1 MAAVIYLTA
10 YTPSTG
16 IQSVFICSKTKVAPL
31 KRLTI
36 PRLELTAA
44 LLLAKLMKHVL
55 ATLTMDIRDKYL
67 WTDSQATLAWIK
79 THASRWKDYVRNRVS
94 QIQELTEGA
103 HWKYVPS
110 AANPADCASRGVTM
124 SQLETHALWW
134 TGPPWIVAAETSW
147 PIQPT
152 QFDGQCT
159 FKSRPGTSLFT
170 TQSAQEYHWNL
181 IYRYSTLNKLL
192 RITAL
197 CFRFCSR
204 LQRKLNSSPAG
215 LLTLADMER
224 ARTFWI
230 NATQAVFFTHELKV
244 LHSNSL
250 LPTSHPFSRL
260 TAFIDNQGT
269 IRVGGRLNN
278 AALTYEDQAHR
289 STMHGGTQLT
299 LAHIRQL
306 YWIVGGRAP
315 VKSHILRCV
324 VCARQRGIRAHQLMG
339 QLPLTRV
346 TPSRAF
352 AHAGLDYAGPII
364 LKTTKGRGAKTY
376 KAWICVFV
384 CLTTSAVHL
393 EVVSDYSTEGFISTY
408 RRFTSRRGVP
418 ASLTSD
424 CGTNFIG
431 ADRELRKLFTQYTQE
446 NQLITAMLTEN
457 RTQWSF
463 NPPAAPHM
471 GGKWEAAVKSIK
483 FHIRRTVGETRL
495 TFEESMTL
503 LTQIETILNSR
514 PLEPLSDDPEDISA
528 LTPGHFLIGTKDARL
543 AVFASHSQ
551 PVVGMGR
558 DANFTV
564 QQPASSVER

>member
-1 MAAVIYLTA
+1 
-10 YTPSTG
+10 
-16 IQSVFICSKTKVAPL
+16 
-31 KRLTI
+31 
-36 PRLELTAA
+36 
-44 LLLAKLMKHVL
+44 
-55 ATLTMDIRDKYL
+55 
-67 WTDSQATLAWIK
+67 
-79 THASRWKDYVRNRVS
+79 
-94 QIQELTEGA
+94 
-103 HWKYVPS
+103 
-110 AANPADCASRGVTM
+110 
-124 SQLETHALWW
+124 
-134 TGPPWIVAAETSW
+134 
-147 PIQPT
+147 
-152 QFDGQCT
+152 
-159 FKSRPGTSLFT
+159 
-170 TQSAQEYHWNL
+170 
-181 IYRYSTLNKLL
+181 
-192 RITAL
+192 
-197 CFRFCSR
+197 
-204 LQRKLNSSPAG
+204 
-215 LLTLADMER
+215 MER

-230 NATQAVFFTHELKV
+230 NATQAAFFTHELKV

-352 AHAGLDYAGPII
+352 AHTGLDYAGPII

-503 LTQIETILNSR
+503 LTQIEAILNSR

-528 LTPGHFLIGTKDARL
+528 LTPGHFLIGTALTAIPEPSLIDLSTSRLSRWQFIQQKVQQFWSQWSVHYLQRQQAISKWHHPSNLIKPGSLVLLTDERFPPCKWPLARVLTLMPGKDGLTRVVQLKTATTTLTRPITKL
-543 AVFASHSQ
+543 AVL
-551 PVVGMGR
+551 PVYH
-558 DANFTV
+558 
-564 QQPASSVER
+564 PE

>member
-1 MAAVIYLTA
+1 
-10 YTPSTG
+10 
-16 IQSVFICSKTKVAPL
+16 
-31 KRLTI
+31 
-36 PRLELTAA
+36 
-44 LLLAKLMKHVL
+44 
-55 ATLTMDIRDKYL
+55 
-67 WTDSQATLAWIK
+67 
-79 THASRWKDYVRNRVS
+79 
-94 QIQELTEGA
+94 
-103 HWKYVPS
+103 
-110 AANPADCASRGVTM
+110 
-124 SQLETHALWW
+124 
-134 TGPPWIVAAETSW
+134 
-147 PIQPT
+147 
-152 QFDGQCT
+152 
-159 FKSRPGTSLFT
+159 
-170 TQSAQEYHWNL
+170 
-181 IYRYSTLNKLL
+181 
-192 RITAL
+192 
-197 CFRFCSR
+197 
-204 LQRKLNSSPAG
+204 
-215 LLTLADMER
+215 MER

-230 NATQAVFFTHELKV
+230 NATQAAFFTHELKV

-260 TAFIDNQGT
+260 TAFIDNQST

-324 VCARQRGIRAHQLMG
+324 G
-339 QLPLTRV
+339 QSSLRLPREEEQK
-346 TPSRAF
+346 P
-352 AHAGLDYAGPII
+352 
-364 LKTTKGRGAKTY
+364 
-376 KAWICVFV
+376 V

-431 ADRELRKLFTQYTQE
+431 ADRELRKLFTKYTQE

-495 TFEESMTL
+495 NFEESMTL
-503 LTQIETILNSR
+503 LTQIEAILNSR

-528 LTPGHFLIGTKDARL
+528 LTPGHFLIGTALTAIPEPSLIDLSTSRLSRWQFIQQKVQQFWSQWSAHYLQRQQAISKWHHPSNLIKPGSLVLLTDERFPPCKWPLARVLTLMPGKDGLTRVVQLKTATTTLTRPITKL
-543 AVFASHSQ
+543 AVL
-551 PVVGMGR
+551 PVYH
-558 DANFTV
+558 
-564 QQPASSVER
+564 PE